1 MVLVSGDLLGRA
13 GSGDSAEEGG
23 GDSGASF
30 DVMMV
35 LVINS
40 YIPVFVVTIL
50 QYFVVQYRLGV
61 NILYTID
68 LDECVE
74 SRGDGGI

>member
-13 GSGDSAEEGG
+13 GSGDSAGEWG
-23 GDSGASF
+23 GDPGAYL
-30 DVMMV
+30 DVMIV

-50 QYFVVQYRLGV
+50 
-61 NILYTID
+61 
-68 LDECVE
+68 
-74 SRGDGGI
+74 